1 MSIKITGVGTY
12 IEKFD
17 YTVSLSADGFVVV
30 SIFYNSE
37 DPTSDGIFQNTN
49 VVFRLT
55 PDAFLNPYQ
64 NYTDNDRYNILSDE
78 ASYISETLASA
89 RQGTKASIII
99 DKRQKVYVKRNSI
112 DKHDYTGYMY
122 KGKSK

>member
-30 SIFYNSE
+30 SIFYNGENPS
-37 DPTSDGIFQNTN
+37 SDGIFKNTN

-55 PDAFLNPYQ
+55 PDAFLNPHQ
-64 NYTDNDRYNILSDE
+64 TYTDNGRYNIWSEE

-89 RQGTKASIII
+89 RRGTKASIII
-99 DKRQKVYVKRNSI
+99 DKRQKVYVKRNSN

>member
-1 MSIKITGVGTY
+1 MVWCR
-12 IEKFD
+12 
-17 YTVSLSADGFVVV
+17 LR
-30 SIFYNSE
+30 NSKKRR
-37 DPTSDGIFQNTN
+37 SHQ
-49 VVFRLT
+49 
-55 PDAFLNPYQ
+55 
-64 NYTDNDRYNILSDE
+64 NDRYNILRNE

-99 DKRQKVYVKRNSI
+99 DKRQKVYVKRNSN